1 MSRDE
6 FVRMLVAESIPL
18 HDDFLDAT
26 FPERD
31 STIVRLHSP
40 THRRF
45 ELQWL
50 IEGLMDAGLRDLPD
64 GVLDTPKDP
73 RWAAAVPAA
82 PGRGQWHETATPP
95 GLLFPTPVKVKER
108 TLFIEP

>member
-26 FPERD
+26 FPERA

-40 THRRF
+40 THRR
-45 ELQWL
+45 L
-50 IEGLMDAGLRDLPD
+50 
-64 GVLDTPKDP
+64 
-73 RWAAAVPAA
+73 
-82 PGRGQWHETATPP
+82 
-95 GLLFPTPVKVKER
+95 ER
-108 TLFIEP
+108 FNG

>member
-1 MSRDE
+1 MPRAVPQNSCGARRSEAEFIRHASEDGEAGMSRDE

-45 ELQWL
+45 ERFN
-50 IEGLMDAGLRDLPD
+50 G
-64 GVLDTPKDP
+64 
-73 RWAAAVPAA
+73 
-82 PGRGQWHETATPP
+82 
-95 GLLFPTPVKVKER
+95 
-108 TLFIEP
+108 